1 MTGTRIAIFGHL
13 PPLPI
18 VIDEPYHY
26 DEIAFGL
33 LFLFTIDLDIY
44 MSLSLCFH
52 RHPSVD
58 GGKKRGEI
66 TSSFILFVVYSWK
79 FATTEQCRTAADGE
93 KGVTQLLAASR
104 WYTYIYILIEIA
116 FCRVPWLVKRVVRDI
131 SKQTNASDIEM
142 PRDLRWLDTRWRSFF
157 SFLLVSPQQT
167 KKKFRR
173 RLASQIN
180 ECSPP
185 TFYTARIR
193 I

>member
-104 WYTYIYILIEIA
+104 WYTYIYIDWNRFLSRSMIGETSRSWHIETDKRKWYRNATWLALIGHAVTE
-116 FCRVPWLVKRVVRDI
+116 FFLFP
-131 SKQTNASDIEM
+131 
-142 PRDLRWLDTRWRSFF
+142 PRLPSTD
-157 SFLLVSPQQT
+157 
-167 KKKFRR
+167 KKKIP
-173 RLASQIN
+173 STPCKPN
-180 ECSPP
+180 
-185 TFYTARIR
+185 
-193 I
+193 